1 MLQEIVEKLKNLIYS
16 RAGIF
21 QDPYAVEEAKQ
32 ELYEYMDNSIKK
44 LENPTLNASLWIPDS
59 IDKLEALR
67 EFRDLSIIRMNP
79 RTVLAQSLVTPGA
92 SDPASYLLYWD
103 SILQYKY
110 PFTGEAK

>member
-1 MLQEIVEKLKNLIYS
+1 MLKELVEKLKNLILA
-16 RAGIF
+16 RIAVF

-32 ELYEYMDNSIKK
+32 TLYDYMDQSIGT

-59 IDKLEALR
+59 IAKLETLR

-79 RTVLAQSLVTPGA
+79 RTVLAQSLVVPGTT
-92 SDPASYLLYWD
+92 DPTAHLLYWD

-110 PFTGEAK
+110 PFTGEIK